1 MKASAF
7 DYARPAS
14 VREALELLGRHGDA
28 AKLIAG
34 GQSLVPALN
43 LRLLA
48 PEILIDLGG
57 LADLRGITVEGATV
71 RIGAMTRHADLL
83 GSPVIAEK
91 LPLVAA
97 AMPHIAH
104 PAIRNRGTIGGNLA
118 HADPASELPAVM
130 QAIDAVIVVRD
141 ASGERRIAARD
152 FFTGIY
158 ETALRDGEMIV
169 AVEAPVAA
177 KDERIFFHEFS
188 RRSGDYAI
196 VGLAARATGSGNAL
210 ADLRL
215 AYFSVG
221 DKATLAER
229 AAAVLGAGP
238 VDATRLAAAQAA
250 LAEDLSPQD
259 DQQASGSTRL
269 HLSRVV
275 LARAIAVL
283 TGDASLAGRATA

>member
-7 DYARPAS
+7 DYARPTS

-57 LADLRGITVEGATV
+57 LSDLRGIAVEGGKV

-83 GSPVIAEK
+83 ASPVVAEK

-130 QAIDAVIVVRD
+130 QAIDAAIVVRD
-141 ASGERRIAARD
+141 ASDERRIAAHD
-152 FFTGIY
+152 FFVGIY
-158 ETALRDGEMIV
+158 ETALRDGEMIT
-169 AVEAPVAA
+169 AIEAPVATPG
-177 KDERIFFHEFS
+177 ERIFFHEFS

-196 VGLAARATGSGNAL
+196 VGLAARARGTGSVL
-210 ADLRL
+210 SDLRL

-221 DKATLAER
+221 DKATLAEG
-229 AAAVLGAGP
+229 AAAVLTGGP
-238 VDATRLAAAQAA
+238 VDPARLAAAQAA
-250 LAEDLSPQD
+250 LAEDLTPQD
-259 DQQASGSTRL
+259 DQQASAAARL

-275 LARAIAVL
+275 LARAVAAL
-283 TGDASLAGRATA
+283 TGDASLAGRASA

>member
-7 DYARPAS
+7 DYVRPAS
-14 VREALELLGRHGDA
+14 VQEALELLGRHGDT

-48 PEILIDLGG
+48 PGILIDLGG
-57 LADLRGITVEGATV
+57 IRDLRGISAEGSTV
-71 RIGAMTRHADLL
+71 RIGAMTRHGDLL
-83 GSPVIAEK
+83 ASSTISEK

-152 FFTGIY
+152 FFVGIY
-158 ETALRDGEMIV
+158 ETALREDEMIV
-169 AVEAPVAA
+169 AVEAPASTPG
-177 KDERIFFHEFS
+177 ERIFFHEFS
-188 RRSGDYAI
+188 RRSGDYA
-196 VGLAARATGSGNAL
+196 VAGLAARSKGSGSSL
-210 ADLRL
+210 SDLRL

-221 DKATLAER
+221 EKATLAEK
-229 AAAVLGAGP
+229 AAAILTGGRI
-238 VDATRLAAAQAA
+238 DADRLAAARAA

-259 DQQASGSTRL
+259 DQQASAATRL

-275 LARAIAVL
+275 LARALAAL
-283 TGDASLAGRATA
+283 TGDASLAGRASA